1 MTMMTFENISA
12 RFGEKTVLDGVSF
25 SLSPGRITA
34 LIGRNGCGKSTLLGC
49 VNRQVRYDGRISFQD
64 RDIAGLS
71 PRERASLWAILP
83 QTPGRTIMTVEE
95 LAAMG
100 RTPYREM
107 GRRPSPHDREK
118 TEEALRLIGLSPLR
132 KRPVNRLSGG
142 ERQRAYLAMVL
153 AQDTQLILLDEP
165 TTYMDMSCEA
175 DFLRLLTGLRDQCGK
190 TLMVVMHNLT
200 QAVAFADDIVV
211 LDGGKACF
219 CGSAHDCV
227 QSGIIERVFQV
238 RRCDYVSEGRSGVF
252 YQG

>member
-1 MTMMTFENISA
+1 MIFHVEDEQNIRDLVVFTLRMTGFEAEGFESGA
-12 RFGEKTVLDGVSF
+12 ELRRALEKT
-25 SLSPGRITA
+25 
-34 LIGRNGCGKSTLLGC
+34 
-49 VNRQVRYDGRISFQD
+49 
-64 RDIAGLS
+64 
-71 PRERASLWAILP
+71 
-83 QTPGRTIMTVEE
+83 TPE
-95 LAAMG
+95 
-100 RTPYREM
+100 
-107 GRRPSPHDREK
+107 
-118 TEEALRLIGLSPLR
+118 
-132 KRPVNRLSGG
+132 
-142 ERQRAYLAMVL
+142 
-153 AQDTQLILLDEP
+153 LILLDEP